1 MRAGALLLV
10 LAHTLAAQQPA
21 LPASAPRALTL
32 AEVEQAALDSNPGLR
47 AYRLEVPAA
56 LADAHTASLRPNPVL
71 GLTADILQLD
81 WFGVRPDSGNWGA
94 NVSLPV
100 EFGGKRGARMAL
112 ADRLVSVT
120 QLQVADSARRVLLAA
135 RQAWFA
141 LVGARERRRIADDVL
156 HNWQQLVTLNENRF
170 KAQQIA
176 GVELQRA
183 QVALSTAQIGVDE
196 ADLALRQAQ
205 DALAVIIGSR
215 ERVDA
220 AGALEATDLGM
231 PALDTLEQ
239 AALRDR
245 PDVLAARAAR
255 EAADANVKLQKANA
269 AITPT
274 FSTDLVSSQGIPLAG
289 LSALVPLPLFNR
301 NQGEREKAAVRVEQ
315 ADRLVH
321 AAEVNALT
329 DVRAAWQELRT
340 RRAALDRFAADAPD
354 GILARARAIRETAAY
369 AYQRGGT
376 SLLELLDA
384 ERTSAD
390 LTRAYAD
397 AVTQFNRGRALVDA
411 AAATDAARLVANEI
425 PSDHR

>member
-1 MRAGALLLV
+1 
-10 LAHTLAAQQPA
+10 
-21 LPASAPRALTL
+21 
-32 AEVEQAALDSNPGLR
+32 
-47 AYRLEVPAA
+47 
-56 LADAHTASLRPNPVL
+56 
-71 GLTADILQLD
+71 
-81 WFGVRPDSGNWGA
+81 
-94 NVSLPV
+94 
-100 EFGGKRGARMAL
+100 
-112 ADRLVSVT
+112 VSVT

-135 RQAWFA
+135 RQAWFD
-141 LVGARERRRIADDVL
+141 LLGARERRRIAAEVME
-156 HNWQQLVTLNENRF
+156 NWQRLVTLDENRF

-183 QVALSTAQIGVDE
+183 QVALSTAQIAVDE
-196 ADLALRQAQ
+196 ADLAYRAAQ
-205 DALAVIIGSR
+205 DALAGILGTR

-220 AGALEATDLGM
+220 DGTLA
-231 PALDTLEQ
+231 ALDVAVPPLDSLEQ

-255 EAADANVKLQKANA
+255 EAAAANVRLQKANA
-269 AITPT
+269 AITPAIAAD
-274 FSTDLVSSQGIPLAG
+274 FESSQGVPLAG
-289 LSALVPLPLFNR
+289 LSASVPLPFFNR

-321 AAEVNALT
+321 ATEVGALT

-340 RRAALDRFAADAPD
+340 RRAALDRFADTSPD
-354 GILARARAIRETAAY
+354 GILARAKAIRETAAY

-390 LTRAYAD
+390 LTRAYVD

-411 AAATDAARLVANEI
+411 AAAADAAELVGDELPA
-425 PSDHR
+425 DHR